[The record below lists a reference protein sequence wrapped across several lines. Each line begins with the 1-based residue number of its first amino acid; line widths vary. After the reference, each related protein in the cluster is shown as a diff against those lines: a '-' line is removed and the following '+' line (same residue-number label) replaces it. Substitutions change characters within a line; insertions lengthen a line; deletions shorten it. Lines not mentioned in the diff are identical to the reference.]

1 MGQIKKIILSVGTI
15 IIIAFI
21 VFMLAGQ
28 KNGNFSQND
37 SIVLSSQISE
47 IDTREEETKTE
58 QVEKDNGKDESVFS
72 SSMASE
78 ERQTD
83 PLNIEQSQIG
93 LIVADENETEIGENF
108 REIFGEETEEVRQST
123 NAAEQEEVSQT
134 ESLQE
139 EEVWGEIHW

>member
-1 MGQIKKIILSVGTI
+1 MGQIKKIILNVGTI

-28 KNGNFSQND
+28 KNGNFSQDD

-58 QVEKDNGKDESVFS
+58 QVEKDNSKDESVFP

-123 NAAEQEEVSQT
+123 NAAEQEEASQT